1 MSLVLEHA
9 TLLDGTGRDPQ
20 PESRVVVDD
29 GRISRISRSNGPS
42 APKGARVID
51 CQGRTLMPGLLDAHV
66 HLASLDLDPVAEV
79 ALAPAVIALR
89 IARQIEETL
98 QAGFTTVRDAGGL
111 DWGFKDAVNR
121 GLIRGPR
128 LFISGPF
135 LSQTGGHGDN
145 QRPRTAREPFHAIPG
160 LTTETILA
168 DGADEVRRAARE
180 ALRRGADQI
189 KVMASGGAASPTDEL
204 DHVQYSV
211 DELSAAVGVARGV
224 GTYVLAH
231 AYGPG
236 AIQACLRAG
245 VRSIE
250 HGNFLDEET
259 ADQMLSQSD
268 TYLVP
273 TVITYELLSHLE
285 AGNGWTADNVRKI
298 RQALT
303 GAYDALGLAYEK
315 GLRIGSGSDVLA
327 DMQGEKG
334 KEIACQAR
342 IMGAMNAIVAA
353 TRTNAQLLRMEQEV
367 GTLEEGKRADL
378 IVLDAD
384 PLANPDIFGQ
394 ANHVRLVVL
403 GGEVVKDLDG
413 GTPATA
419 LPQQGRAT
427 VPSGG

>member
-1 MSLVLEHA
+1 MNLSFEHA
-9 TLLDGTGRDPQ
+9 TVLDCTGRDPQ
-20 PESRVVVDD
+20 PDLRVVVED
-29 GRISRISRSNGPS
+29 GRITRIGKVDGLA
-42 APKGARVID
+42 APRGARVID
-51 CQGRTLMPGLLDAHV
+51 CQGRTLMPGLIDAHV
-66 HLASLDLDPVAEV
+66 HLASLDLDPIAEV

-89 IARQIEETL
+89 IARQIEGTL
-98 QAGFTTVRDAGGL
+98 LAGFTTVRDAGGL

-145 QRPRTAREPFHAIPG
+145 QRPRTQREPFHPVPG

-168 DGADEVRRAARE
+168 DGADQVRRAARE

-204 DHVQYSV
+204 DHVQFSV
-211 DELSAAVGVARGV
+211 EELSAAVDVAGAV
-224 GTYVLAH
+224 GSYVLAH
-231 AYGPG
+231 AYGPR
-236 AIQACLRAG
+236 AIQNCLTAG

-259 ADQMLSQSD
+259 ADRMLAKGD

-273 TVITYELLSHLE
+273 TVITYELMSRLE
-285 AGNGWTADNVRKI
+285 PGNGWTADNVRKI
-298 RQALT
+298 RQGLT
-303 GAYDALGLAYEK
+303 GAYDSLGLAYEK

-327 DMQGEKG
+327 EMQGEKG

-342 IMGAMNAIVAA
+342 VMGAMNAIVAA
-353 TRTNAQLLRMEQEV
+353 TRTNAALVRMEKEI
-367 GTLEEGKRADL
+367 GTIEEGKRADL

-384 PLANPDIFGQ
+384 PLADPAIF
-394 ANHVRLVVL
+394 ADAEHVRLVML
-403 GGEVVKDLDG
+403 GGEIVKNLEQG
-413 GTPATA
+413 QAPTPA
-419 LPQQGRAT
+419 LHRQRG
-427 VPSGG
+427 SEI

>member
-1 MSLVLEHA
+1 VTLVFENA
-9 TLLDGTGRDPQ
+9 TVLDCTGRDPQ
-20 PESRVVVDD
+20 PSQRVVVEE
-29 GRISRISRSNGPS
+29 GRIAKVGSRSGPG
-42 APKGARVID
+42 PGKTDRVID

-79 ALAPAVIALR
+79 ALSPAVIALR
-89 IARQIEETL
+89 IARQIEDTL

-145 QRPRTAREPFHAIPG
+145 QRPRTAREPFRPIPG

-168 DGADEVRRAARE
+168 DGADELRRAARE

-204 DHVQYSV
+204 DHVQFSV
-211 DELSAAVGVARGV
+211 EELAAAVDVAGAV

-231 AYGPG
+231 AYGAK
-236 AIQACLRAG
+236 AIQNCLKAG

-259 ADQMLSQSD
+259 ADQMLARGD
-268 TYLVP
+268 AYLVP
-273 TVITYELLSHLE
+273 TVITYELLSRLE
-285 AGNGWTADNVRKI
+285 AGEGWTADNVRKI
-298 RQALT
+298 RQGLT
-303 GAYDALGLAYEK
+303 GAYDSLGLAYEK

-342 IMGAMNAIVAA
+342 VMGAMHAIIAA
-353 TRTNAQLLRMEQEV
+353 TRTNAQLLRIDKQV
-367 GTLEEGKRADL
+367 GTMEEGKRADL

-384 PLANPDIFGQ
+384 PIADPGIF
-394 ANHVRLVVL
+394 ADASHVRVVTL
-403 GGEVVKDLDG
+403 DGEIVKDLDG
-413 GTPATA
+413 ERVAV
-419 LPQQGRAT
+419 RA
-427 VPSGG
+427 

>member
-1 MSLVLEHA
+1 VTLVFEHA
-9 TLLDGTGRDPQ
+9 TLLDCTGRDPQ
-20 PESRVVVDD
+20 PDSRVVVDE
-29 GRISRISRSNGPS
+29 GRISRVGRRDGPS
-42 APKGARVID
+42 GPKDARVID

-89 IARQIEETL
+89 IARQIEDTL

-128 LFISGPF
+128 IFISGPF

-145 QRPRTAREPFHAIPG
+145 QRPRTAREPFRAVHG

-168 DGADEVRRAARE
+168 DGPDEVRRAARE
-180 ALRRGADQI
+180 ALRRGADQV

-204 DHVQYSV
+204 DHVQFSME
-211 DELSAAVGVARGV
+211 ELAAAVGVARAV
-224 GTYVLAH
+224 GSYVLAH

-236 AIQACLRAG
+236 AIRNCLEAG

-259 ADQMLSQSD
+259 ADQMLEKTD

-273 TVITYELLSHLE
+273 TVITYELMSRLE
-285 AGNGWTADNVRKI
+285 AGKGWTADNVRKI
-298 RQALT
+298 RQGLT
-303 GAYDALGLAYEK
+303 GAYDSLGLAYEK

-327 DMQGEKG
+327 EMQGEKG
-334 KEIACQAR
+334 REIACQAR
-342 IMGAMNAIVAA
+342 VMGAMNAIIAA
-353 TRTNAQLLRMEQEV
+353 TRTNAQLLRIDKEV
-367 GTLEEGKRADL
+367 GTVEEGKLADL

-384 PLANPDIFGQ
+384 PLREPDIFGHSQ
-394 ANHVRLVVL
+394 HVRLVVS
-403 GGEVVKDLDG
+403 GGEIVKELD
-413 GTPATA
+413 
-419 LPQQGRAT
+419 
-427 VPSGG
+427 